1 MPYTSPLEDTK
12 FVLENLLPAHDDL
25 DETTIDAVLSEAGK
39 LADNYLAPLNHFGD
53 KNNPTLRQDHEV
65 ETPKG
70 FSNAFSQI
78 AKGGW
83 IGVASDANY
92 DGMGLPSRMSAA
104 INEYWHGANMS
115 FALCSLLTQGL
126 IDAFTLVGTEEEKS
140 TYLPKF
146 NSGEWTGTMNLTEP
160 QSGTDLATI
169 KTKAEHDGENWRIK
183 GQKIYITYGEHDM
196 SKNIIHLVLARTE
209 GAPQGIKG
217 ISTFIIPKF
226 LKDESGNY
234 TIRNDLKCISIEHK
248 MGIKASPTAVM
259 AYGEN
264 EGAVG
269 YMLGEEGRGIEY
281 MFIMMNRARF
291 DVGLQGMA
299 ISEAARQKALEYANT
314 RIQGT
319 PINREKGTPIIG
331 HGDVKRLL
339 LSMRSLTEAM
349 RALILVSAEIM
360 ERAHNGDNKSIM
372 REGFLIPIIKGW
384 STELAQEVTSN
395 GVQIHGGMG
404 FIEETG
410 AAQYMRDAR
419 ILPIYEGTNAIQA
432 NDFMFRKTIRDNG
445 KAAKELLDEIKI
457 DCDDNF
463 EMSQMVTL
471 TSKSLDY
478 ILENRDDQEMLSC
491 ISFDYL
497 MGFGYLV
504 GGWLMDKAKR
514 SAKEQLSKTSINE
527 IFLKSKIVSAE
538 FYDFH
543 ILPRI
548 DYHLK
553 VVMKGAKVVQTAN
566 DSFCLLY
573 TSPSPRDLST
583 SRMPSSA

>member
-478 ILENRDDQEMLSC
+478 ILEHRDDQEMLSC

-553 VVMKGAKVVQTAN
+553 VVMKGAKV
-566 DSFCLLY
+566 CLLY
-573 TSPSPRDLST
+573 TSPSPRD
-583 SRMPSSA
+583 

>member
-1 MPYTSPLEDTK
+1 MPYKSPLQDTK
-12 FVLENLLPAHDDL
+12 FVLENLLSPHTDL
-25 DETTIDAVLSEAGK
+25 DISTIDAVLSEAGK
-39 LADNYLAPLNHFGD
+39 LADNHLAPLNHFGD
-53 KNNPTLRQDHEV
+53 KNNPILRQDNEV
-65 ETPKG
+65 QTPEG
-70 FSNAFSQI
+70 FKTVFSKI
-78 AKGGW
+78 AEGGW
-83 IGVASDANY
+83 IGVASEGEY
-92 DGMGLPSRMSAA
+92 DGMGLPGRMSAA

-126 IDAFTLVGTEEEKS
+126 IDAFTLVGTDEEKR

-146 NSGEWTGTMNLTEP
+146 NSGVWTGTMNLTEP

-169 KTKAEHDGENWRIK
+169 KTKARFDGENWRIQ

-196 SKNIIHLVLARTE
+196 SENIIHLVLARTE
-209 GAPQGIKG
+209 GAPEGIKG
-217 ISTFIIPKF
+217 ISTFIIPKY
-226 LKDESGNY
+226 LKDDDGNY

-259 AYGEN
+259 SYGEN
-264 EGAVG
+264 EGAIG

-314 RIQGT
+314 RIQGI
-319 PINREKGTPIIG
+319 PINKKKGTPIIG

-339 LSMRSLTEAM
+339 LCMRSLTEAM

-360 ERAHNGDNKSIM
+360 EKAHSGNNDCKM
-372 REGFLIPIIKGW
+372 KEGFLIPIIKGW

-432 NDFMFRKTIRDNG
+432 NDFMFRKTLKDNG
-445 KAAKELLDEIKI
+445 ITAQNFIKEMYSECADNKEMI
-457 DCDDNF
+457 DVINLASETLNF
-463 EMSQMVTL
+463 
-471 TSKSLDY
+471 

-491 ISFDYL
+491 VSFDYL

-504 GGWLMDKAKR
+504 GGWLMHKANLK
-514 SAKEQLSKTSINE
+514 AQEKLSTNPKDDP
-527 IFLKSKIVSAE
+527 FLRGKILSSE
-538 FYDFH
+538 FYDLH

-548 DYHLK
+548 QTHFRI
-553 VVMKGAKVVQTAN
+553 VMKGANVIKLSN
-566 DSFCLLY
+566 DSLI
-573 TSPSPRDLST
+573 
-583 SRMPSSA
+583 

>member
-514 SAKEQLSKTSINE
+514 RAKEQLSKTSINE

-566 DSFCLLY
+566 DSFI
-573 TSPSPRDLST
+573 
-583 SRMPSSA
+583 

>member
-1 MPYTSPLEDTK
+1 MPYSSPLEDTK
-12 FVLENLLPAHDDL
+12 FVLENLLPPHSDL
-25 DETTIDAVLSEAGK
+25 DDTTIDAVLSEAGK

-53 KNNPTLRQDHEV
+53 KNNPVLRQDHEV
-65 ETPKG
+65 ETPNG
-70 FSNAFSQI
+70 FSNAFKEI

-83 IGVASDANY
+83 IGVASDSNY
-92 DGMGLPSRMSAA
+92 SGMGLPLRMSAA
-104 INEYWHGANMS
+104 INEYWQGANLS
-115 FALCSLLTQGL
+115 FSLCSLLTQGL
-126 IDAFTLVGTEEEKS
+126 IDAFTLVGTEEEKQ

-146 NSGEWTGTMNLTEP
+146 NSGIWTGTMNLTEP

-169 KTKAEHDGENWRIK
+169 KTKAEHDGKNWRIK

-196 SKNIIHLVLARTE
+196 SENIIHLVLARTE
-209 GAPQGIKG
+209 GAPEGIKG

-226 LKDESGNY
+226 LEDEEGKH
-234 TIRNDLKCISIEHK
+234 TKRNDLKCISIEHK

-259 AYGEN
+259 AYGED
-264 EGAVG
+264 EGAIG

-299 ISEAARQKALEYANT
+299 VSEAARQKAHEYANI
-314 RIQGT
+314 RVQGT

-331 HGDVKRLL
+331 HGDVRRLL

-349 RALILVSAEIM
+349 RALILVSSEIM
-360 ERAHNGDNKSIM
+360 ERAHSGNEECKI

-432 NDFMFRKTIRDNG
+432 NDFMFRKTVKDNG
-445 KAAKELLDEIKI
+445 LTAKNFLDEMTK
-457 DCDDNF
+457 DCKNNIQ
-463 EMSQMVTL
+463 MSNMINLANET
-471 TSKSLDY
+471 LDY
-478 ILENRDDQEMLSC
+478 VLNNRDDYEKLSC
-491 ISFDYL
+491 ISFDYM
-497 MGFGYLV
+497 MGFGYLI
-504 GGWLMDKAKR
+504 GGWLMHKAKIK
-514 SAKEQLSKTSINE
+514 ANLKLSDGSQNE
-527 IFLKSKIVSAE
+527 IFLKSKIVSGD
-538 FYDFH
+538 FYNLH

-548 DYHLK
+548 QSHFQI
-553 VVMKGAKVVQTAN
+553 VMNGAELIQSTN
-566 DSFCLLY
+566 DSY
-573 TSPSPRDLST
+573 I
-583 SRMPSSA
+583 

>member
-497 MGFGYLV
+497 MGFGDLV

-566 DSFCLLY
+566 DSFV
-573 TSPSPRDLST
+573 
-583 SRMPSSA
+583 

>member
-314 RIQGT
+314 RIQGI
-319 PINREKGTPIIG
+319 PINREKGTAIIG

-349 RALILVSAEIM
+349 RALILVSSEVM
-360 ERAHNGDNKSIM
+360 EKAHVGDNKSIM

-432 NDFMFRKTIRDNG
+432 NDFMFRKTVRDNG
-445 KAAKELLDEIKI
+445 KVAKELLEEIKI
-457 DCDDNF
+457 DCEDNIEIS
-463 EMSQMVTL
+463 EMVNLTTKTL
-471 TSKSLDY
+471 NY

-497 MGFGYLV
+497 MGFGYLI

-514 SAKEQLSKTSINE
+514 SANKKLSESSKNE
-527 IFLKSKIVSAE
+527 MFLKSKIISAE

-548 DYHLK
+548 EYHFK
-553 VVMKGAKVVQTAN
+553 VVMKGAKVVQLTN
-566 DSFCLLY
+566 DSFI
-573 TSPSPRDLST
+573 
-583 SRMPSSA
+583 

>member
-12 FVLENLLPAHDDL
+12 FVLENLLPAHNDL

-53 KNNPTLRQDHEV
+53 KNNPILRQDHEV
-65 ETPKG
+65 ETPEG
-70 FSNAFSQI
+70 FSKAFTEI
-78 AKGGW
+78 AQGGW

-126 IDAFTLVGTEEEKS
+126 IDAFTLVGTEEEKN

-146 NSGEWTGTMNLTEP
+146 NSGAWTGTMNLTEP

-169 KTKAEHDGENWRIK
+169 KTKAEHDGENWKIK

-196 SKNIIHLVLARTE
+196 SENIIHLVLARTE

-259 AYGEN
+259 SYGEN
-264 EGAVG
+264 EGAIG

-314 RIQGT
+314 RIQGI
-319 PINREKGTPIIG
+319 PINREKGTAIIG

-349 RALILVSAEIM
+349 RALILVSSEVM
-360 ERAHNGDNKSIM
+360 EKAHVGDNKSIM

-432 NDFMFRKTIRDNG
+432 NDFMFRKTVRDNG
-445 KAAKELLDEIKI
+445 KVAKELLEEIKI
-457 DCDDNF
+457 DCEDNIEIS
-463 EMSQMVTL
+463 EMVNLTTKTL
-471 TSKSLDY
+471 NY

-497 MGFGYLV
+497 MGFGYLI

-514 SAKEQLSKTSINE
+514 SANKKLSESSKNE
-527 IFLKSKIVSAE
+527 MFLKSKIISAE

-548 DYHLK
+548 EYHFK
-553 VVMKGAKVVQTAN
+553 VVMKGAKVVQLTN
-566 DSFCLLY
+566 DSFV
-573 TSPSPRDLST
+573 
-583 SRMPSSA
+583 

>member
-1 MPYTSPLEDTK
+1 MPYSSPLKDTK
-12 FVLENLLPAHDDL
+12 FVLENLLQPHNDL
-25 DETTIDAVLSEAGK
+25 DDTTIDAVLSEAGK

-53 KNNPTLRQDHEV
+53 KNNPVLRQDHEV
-65 ETPKG
+65 ETPNG
-70 FSNAFSQI
+70 FSHAFKEI

-83 IGVASDANY
+83 IGVASDSNY
-92 DGMGLPSRMSAA
+92 NGMGLPLRMSAA
-104 INEYWHGANMS
+104 INEYWQGANLS
-115 FALCSLLTQGL
+115 FSLCSLLTQGL
-126 IDAFTLVGTEEEKS
+126 IDAFTLVGTEEEKK

-169 KTKAEHDGENWRIK
+169 KTKAEHDGNNWRIK

-196 SKNIIHLVLARTE
+196 SENIIHLVLARTE
-209 GAPQGIKG
+209 GAPEGIKG

-226 LKDESGNY
+226 LKDEEGQY
-234 TIRNDLKCISIEHK
+234 TKRNDLKCISIEHK

-259 AYGEN
+259 AYGEE
-264 EGAVG
+264 EGAIG

-299 ISEAARQKALEYANT
+299 ISEAARQKAYEYANI

-331 HGDVKRLL
+331 HGDVRRLL

-349 RALILVSAEIM
+349 RALILVSSEIM
-360 ERAHNGDNKSIM
+360 EKGHSGDEECKT

-432 NDFMFRKTIRDNG
+432 NDFMFRKTIKDNG
-445 KAAKELLDEIKI
+445 LTAKIFLDEMIN
-457 DCDDNF
+457 DCKDNI
-463 EMSQMVTL
+463 QMTNMVNLAIET
-471 TSKSLDY
+471 LDY
-478 ILENRDDQEMLSC
+478 ILNNRDDYEKLSC
-491 ISFDYL
+491 ISFDYM
-497 MGFGYLV
+497 MGFGYLI
-504 GGWLMDKAKR
+504 GGWLMHKAKIKAR
-514 SAKEQLSKTSINE
+514 LKLSNKKQNE
-527 IFLKSKIVSAE
+527 IFLKSKIVSSD
-538 FYDFH
+538 FYNLH

-548 DYHLK
+548 QSHFQIVLN
-553 VVMKGAKVVQTAN
+553 GAEVIQLTN
-566 DSFCLLY
+566 DSY
-573 TSPSPRDLST
+573 I
-583 SRMPSSA
+583 

>member
-1 MPYTSPLEDTK
+1 MPYSSPLEDTK
-12 FVLENLLPAHDDL
+12 FVLENLLPPHSDL
-25 DETTIDAVLSEAGK
+25 DDTTIDAVLSEAGK

-53 KNNPTLRQDHEV
+53 KNNPVLRQDHEV
-65 ETPKG
+65 ETPNG
-70 FSNAFSQI
+70 FSHAFKEI

-83 IGVASDANY
+83 IGVASNTNY
-92 DGMGLPSRMSAA
+92 SGMGLPLRMSAA
-104 INEYWHGANMS
+104 INEYWQGANLS
-115 FALCSLLTQGL
+115 FSLCSLLTQGL
-126 IDAFTLVGTEEEKS
+126 IDAFTLVGTEEEKQ

-146 NSGEWTGTMNLTEP
+146 NSGIWTGTMNLTEP

-169 KTKAEHDGENWRIK
+169 KTKAEHDGKNWRIK

-196 SKNIIHLVLARTE
+196 SENIIHLVLARTE
-209 GAPQGIKG
+209 GAPEGIKG

-226 LKDESGNY
+226 LEDEEGKH
-234 TIRNDLKCISIEHK
+234 TKRNDLKCISIEHK

-259 AYGEN
+259 AYGED
-264 EGAVG
+264 EGAIG

-299 ISEAARQKALEYANT
+299 VSEAARQKAHEYANI
-314 RIQGT
+314 RVQGT

-331 HGDVKRLL
+331 HGDVRRLL

-349 RALILVSAEIM
+349 RALILVSSEIM
-360 ERAHNGDNKSIM
+360 ERAHSGNKECKI

-432 NDFMFRKTIRDNG
+432 NDFMFRKTVKDNG
-445 KAAKELLDEIKI
+445 LTAKNFLNEMTK
-457 DCDDNF
+457 DCKNNIQ
-463 EMSQMVTL
+463 MSNMINLANET
-471 TSKSLDY
+471 LDY
-478 ILENRDDQEMLSC
+478 VLNNRDDYEKLSC
-491 ISFDYL
+491 ISFDYM
-497 MGFGYLV
+497 MGFGYLI
-504 GGWLMDKAKR
+504 GGWLMHKAKTK
-514 SAKEQLSKTSINE
+514 ANLKLSDGSQNE
-527 IFLKSKIVSAE
+527 IFLKSKIVSGD
-538 FYDFH
+538 FYNLH

-548 DYHLK
+548 QSHFQI
-553 VVMKGAKVVQTAN
+553 VMNGAELIQSTN
-566 DSFCLLY
+566 DSY
-573 TSPSPRDLST
+573 I
-583 SRMPSSA
+583 

>member
-1 MPYTSPLEDTK
+1 MQYTSPLEDTK

-126 IDAFTLVGTEEEKS
+126 IDAFTLVGTEEEKR

-360 ERAHNGDNKSIM
+360 ERAHNGDDKSIM

-566 DSFCLLY
+566 DSFI
-573 TSPSPRDLST
+573 
-583 SRMPSSA
+583 

>member
-234 TIRNDLKCISIEHK
+234 TIRNNLKCISIEHK

-259 AYGEN
+259 SYGEN

-299 ISEAARQKALEYANT
+299 ISEAARQKALEYANA

-349 RALILVSAEIM
+349 RALILVSSEIM
-360 ERAHNGDNKSIM
+360 ERAHNGDKKSLM

-432 NDFMFRKTIRDNG
+432 NDFMFRKTVRDNG
-445 KAAKELLDEIKI
+445 EVAKELLEEIKI
-457 DCDDNF
+457 DCKDNI
-463 EMSQMVTL
+463 EMSEMVYL

-514 SAKEQLSKTSINE
+514 SANKKLLEPSQNE
-527 IFLKSKIVSAE
+527 VFLNSKIVSAE
-538 FYDFH
+538 FYDLH

-553 VVMKGAKVVQTAN
+553 VVVKGAKVVQAAN
-566 DSFCLLY
+566 DSFI
-573 TSPSPRDLST
+573 
-583 SRMPSSA
+583 

>member
-12 FVLENLLPAHDDL
+12 FVLENLLPAHNDL

-53 KNNPTLRQDHEV
+53 KNNPILRQDHEV
-65 ETPKG
+65 ETPEG
-70 FSNAFSQI
+70 FSKAFTEI
-78 AKGGW
+78 AQGGW

-126 IDAFTLVGTEEEKS
+126 IDAFTLVGTEEEKN

-146 NSGEWTGTMNLTEP
+146 NSGAWTGTMNLTEP

-169 KTKAEHDGENWRIK
+169 KTKAEHDGENWKIK

-196 SKNIIHLVLARTE
+196 SENIIHLVLARTE

-226 LKDESGNY
+226 LKDQNGNY

-259 AYGEN
+259 SYGEN
-264 EGAVG
+264 EGAIG

-314 RIQGT
+314 RIQGI
-319 PINREKGTPIIG
+319 PINREKGTAIIG

-349 RALILVSAEIM
+349 RALILVSSEVM
-360 ERAHNGDNKSIM
+360 EKAHVGDNKSIM

-432 NDFMFRKTIRDNG
+432 NDFMFRKTVRDNG
-445 KAAKELLDEIKI
+445 KVAKELLEEIKI
-457 DCDDNF
+457 DCEDNIEIS
-463 EMSQMVTL
+463 EMVNLTTKTL
-471 TSKSLDY
+471 NY

-497 MGFGYLV
+497 MGFGYLI

-514 SAKEQLSKTSINE
+514 SANKKLSESSKNE
-527 IFLKSKIVSAE
+527 MFLKSNIISAE

-548 DYHLK
+548 EYHFK
-553 VVMKGAKVVQTAN
+553 VVMKGAKVVQLTN
-566 DSFCLLY
+566 DSFI
-573 TSPSPRDLST
+573 
-583 SRMPSSA
+583 

>member
-445 KAAKELLDEIKI
+445 KVAKELLDEIKI

-566 DSFCLLY
+566 DSFI
-573 TSPSPRDLST
+573 
-583 SRMPSSA
+583 

>member
-12 FVLENLLPAHDDL
+12 FVLENLLPAHNDL

-53 KNNPTLRQDHEV
+53 KNNPILRQDHEV
-65 ETPKG
+65 ETPEG
-70 FSNAFSQI
+70 FSKAFTEI
-78 AKGGW
+78 AQGGW

-126 IDAFTLVGTEEEKS
+126 IDAFTLVGTEEEKN

-146 NSGEWTGTMNLTEP
+146 NSGAWTGTMNLTEP

-169 KTKAEHDGENWRIK
+169 KTKAEHDGENWKIK

-196 SKNIIHLVLARTE
+196 SENIIHLVLARTE

-226 LKDESGNY
+226 LKDKSGNY

-259 AYGEN
+259 SYGES
-264 EGAVG
+264 EGAIG

-319 PINREKGTPIIG
+319 PINREKGTAIIG

-349 RALILVSAEIM
+349 RALILVSSEIM
-360 ERAHNGDNKSIM
+360 EKAHIGDNKSIM

-432 NDFMFRKTIRDNG
+432 NDFMFRKTVRDNG
-445 KAAKELLDEIKI
+445 KVAKELLEEIKI
-457 DCDDNF
+457 DCEDNIEIS
-463 EMSQMVTL
+463 EMVNLTTKTL
-471 TSKSLDY
+471 NY

-497 MGFGYLV
+497 MGFGYLI

-514 SAKEQLSKTSINE
+514 SANKKLSESSKNE
-527 IFLKSKIVSAE
+527 MFLKSKIISAE

-543 ILPRI
+543 ILPI
-548 DYHLK
+548 IEYQFK
-553 VVMKGAKVVQTAN
+553 VVMKGAKVVQLTN
-566 DSFCLLY
+566 DSFI
-573 TSPSPRDLST
+573 
-583 SRMPSSA
+583 

>member
-1 MPYTSPLEDTK
+1 MAYKSPIEDTQ
-12 FVLENLLPAHDDL
+12 FILENLLPPHNEL
-25 DETTIDAVLSEAGK
+25 DNSTIDAVLEEAGK
-39 LADNYLAPLNHFGD
+39 LADNFLAPLNHFGD
-53 KNNPTLRQDHEV
+53 KNNPILRQDHEV

-70 FSNAFSQI
+70 FSNAFSEI

-92 DGMGLPSRMSAA
+92 EGMGLPLRMGAA

-115 FALCSLLTQGL
+115 FSLCSLLTQGL
-126 IDAFTLVGTEEEKS
+126 IDAFTLIGTEEEKKL
-140 TYLPKF
+140 YLPKF
-146 NSGEWTGTMNLTEP
+146 NSGIWTGTMNLTEP

-169 KTKAEHDGENWRIK
+169 RTKAEYDGKNWRIR

-196 SKNIIHLVLARTE
+196 SENIIHLVLARAE
-209 GAPQGIKG
+209 GAPEGIKG
-217 ISTFIIPKF
+217 ISTFIVPKF
-226 LKDESGNY
+226 LKNKDGKY
-234 TIRNDLKCISIEHK
+234 TKRNDLKCVSIEHK

-259 AYGEN
+259 SYGEE
-264 EGAVG
+264 EGAIG

-299 ISEAARQKALEYANT
+299 ISEAARQKALEYANM

-319 PINREKGTPIIG
+319 PINRDKGTPIIG
-331 HGDVKRLL
+331 HGDIKRLL

-349 RALILVSAEIM
+349 RALILVSSEIM
-360 ERAHNGDNKSIM
+360 ERSHNGDSNASLQ
-372 REGFLIPIIKGW
+372 EAFLIPIIKGW
-384 STELAQEVTSN
+384 STELAQEITSN

-432 NDFMFRKTIRDNG
+432 NDFMFRKTLRDNG
-445 KAAKELLDEIKI
+445 EAAKLFLTQMNLDCNDNPQITKMIK
-457 DCDDNF
+457 
-463 EMSQMVTL
+463 L
-471 TSKSLDY
+471 TSSTLDY
-478 ILENRDDQEMLSC
+478 ILNNRDDQELLSC
-491 ISFDYL
+491 ICFDYL

-504 GGWLMDKAKR
+504 GGWLMHKAKIK
-514 SAKEQLSKTSINE
+514 ANIKLSNNPKNE
-527 IFLKSKIVSAE
+527 IFLKSKIVSAD
-538 FYDFH
+538 FYNLH

-548 DYHLK
+548 STHLEIVK
-553 VVMKGAKVVQTAN
+553 NGANIVKLTN
-566 DSFCLLY
+566 DSY
-573 TSPSPRDLST
+573 I
-583 SRMPSSA
+583 

>member
-548 DYHLK
+548 DYHFK
-553 VVMKGAKVVQTAN
+553 VVMKGAKVVQTTD
-566 DSFCLLY
+566 DSFI
-573 TSPSPRDLST
+573 
-583 SRMPSSA
+583 

>member
-1 MPYTSPLEDTK
+1 MPYSSPLKDTK
-12 FVLENLLPAHDDL
+12 FVLENLLQPHNDL
-25 DETTIDAVLSEAGK
+25 DDTTIDAVLSEAGK

-53 KNNPTLRQDHEV
+53 KNNPVLRQDHEV
-65 ETPKG
+65 ETPNG
-70 FSNAFSQI
+70 FSHAFKEI

-83 IGVASDANY
+83 IGVASDSNY
-92 DGMGLPSRMSAA
+92 NGMGLPLRMSAA
-104 INEYWHGANMS
+104 INEYWQGANLS
-115 FALCSLLTQGL
+115 FSLCSLLTQGL
-126 IDAFTLVGTEEEKS
+126 IDAFTLVGTEEEKK

-169 KTKAEHDGENWRIK
+169 KTKAEHDGNNWRIK

-196 SKNIIHLVLARTE
+196 SENIIHLVLARTE
-209 GAPQGIKG
+209 GAPEGIKG

-226 LKDESGNY
+226 LKDEEGQY
-234 TIRNDLKCISIEHK
+234 TKRNDLKCISIEHK

-259 AYGEN
+259 AYGEE
-264 EGAVG
+264 EGAIG

-299 ISEAARQKALEYANT
+299 ISEAARQKAYEYANI

-331 HGDVKRLL
+331 HGDVRRLL

-349 RALILVSAEIM
+349 RALILVSSEIM
-360 ERAHNGDNKSIM
+360 EKGHSGDEECKT

-432 NDFMFRKTIRDNG
+432 NDFMFRKTIKDNG
-445 KAAKELLDEIKI
+445 LTAKIFLDEMIK
-457 DCDDNF
+457 DCKDNI
-463 EMSQMVTL
+463 QMTNMVNLAIET
-471 TSKSLDY
+471 LDY
-478 ILENRDDQEMLSC
+478 ILNNRDDYEKLSC
-491 ISFDYL
+491 ISFDYM
-497 MGFGYLV
+497 MGFGYLI
-504 GGWLMDKAKR
+504 GGWLMHKAKIKAR
-514 SAKEQLSKTSINE
+514 LKLSNKNQNE
-527 IFLKSKIVSAE
+527 IFLKSKIISSD
-538 FYDFH
+538 FYNLH

-548 DYHLK
+548 QSHFQIVLN
-553 VVMKGAKVVQTAN
+553 GAEVIQLTN
-566 DSFCLLY
+566 DSY
-573 TSPSPRDLST
+573 I
-583 SRMPSSA
+583 

>member
-226 LKDESGNY
+226 LKDESGNH

-566 DSFCLLY
+566 DSFI
-573 TSPSPRDLST
+573 
-583 SRMPSSA
+583 

>member
-12 FVLENLLPAHDDL
+12 FVLENLLPAHNDL

-70 FSNAFSQI
+70 FRNAFSQI

-349 RALILVSAEIM
+349 RALILVSSEIM

-514 SAKEQLSKTSINE
+514 SAKEQLSKTSVNE

-566 DSFCLLY
+566 DSFI
-573 TSPSPRDLST
+573 
-583 SRMPSSA
+583 

>member
-83 IGVASDANY
+83 IGVASDSNY
-92 DGMGLPSRMSAA
+92 DGMGLPSRISAA

-349 RALILVSAEIM
+349 RALILVSSEIM

-514 SAKEQLSKTSINE
+514 SAKEQLSETSTNE
-527 IFLKSKIVSAE
+527 VFLKSKIVSAE

-566 DSFCLLY
+566 DSFI
-573 TSPSPRDLST
+573 
-583 SRMPSSA
+583 

>member
-1 MPYTSPLEDTK
+1 MAYKSPIEDTQ
-12 FVLENLLPAHDDL
+12 FILENLLPPHNQL
-25 DETTIDAVLSEAGK
+25 DNSTIDAVLGEAGK
-39 LADNYLAPLNHFGD
+39 LADNFLAPLNHYGD
-53 KNNPTLRQDHEV
+53 KNNPILRQDHEV

-70 FSNAFSQI
+70 FSNAFSEI

-83 IGVASDANY
+83 IGVASDTNY
-92 DGMGLPSRMSAA
+92 EGMGLPMRMGAA

-126 IDAFTLVGTEEEKS
+126 IDAFTLIGTEEEKKL
-140 TYLPKF
+140 YLPKF
-146 NSGEWTGTMNLTEP
+146 NSGIWTGTMNLTEN

-169 KTKAEHDGENWRIK
+169 RTKAEYDGKNWRIR

-196 SKNIIHLVLARTE
+196 SENIIHLVLARAE
-209 GAPQGIKG
+209 GAPEGIKG
-217 ISTFIIPKF
+217 ISTFIVPKF
-226 LKDESGNY
+226 LKDKDGKY
-234 TIRNDLKCISIEHK
+234 TKRNDLKCVSIEHK

-259 AYGEN
+259 SYGEE
-264 EGAVG
+264 EGAIG

-299 ISEAARQKALEYANT
+299 ISEAARQKALEYANM

-331 HGDVKRLL
+331 HGDIKRLL

-349 RALILVSAEIM
+349 RALILVSSEIM
-360 ERAHNGDNKSIM
+360 ERSHNGDTNASLQ
-372 REGFLIPIIKGW
+372 EAFLIPIIKGW
-384 STELAQEVTSN
+384 STELAQEITSN

-432 NDFMFRKTIRDNG
+432 NDFMFRKTLRDNG
-445 KAAKELLDEIKI
+445 EAAKLFLTQMNLDCNDNPQITKMIK
-457 DCDDNF
+457 
-463 EMSQMVTL
+463 L
-471 TSKSLDY
+471 TSSTLDY
-478 ILENRDDQEMLSC
+478 ILNNRDDQELLSC
-491 ISFDYL
+491 ICFDYL

-504 GGWLMDKAKR
+504 GGWLMHKAKIK
-514 SAKEQLSKTSINE
+514 ANIKLSNNPKNE
-527 IFLKSKIVSAE
+527 IFLKSKIVSAD
-538 FYDFH
+538 FYNLH

-548 DYHLK
+548 STHLEIVK
-553 VVMKGAKVVQTAN
+553 NGANIVKLTK
-566 DSFCLLY
+566 DSY
-573 TSPSPRDLST
+573 I
-583 SRMPSSA
+583 

>member
-349 RALILVSAEIM
+349 RALILVSSEIM
-360 ERAHNGDNKSIM
+360 ERAHNGDDKSIM

-432 NDFMFRKTIRDNG
+432 NDFMFRKTVKDKG
-445 KAAKELLDEIKI
+445 KTAKELLNEIKI

-463 EMSQMVTL
+463 EMSQMVNL

-491 ISFDYL
+491 ISFDYM

-514 SAKEQLSKTSINE
+514 SAKKQLSKTSQNE
-527 IFLKSKIVSAE
+527 IFLNSKIVSAE

-548 DYHLK
+548 EYHFK
-553 VVMKGAKVVQTAN
+553 VVMKGAKVVQTTN
-566 DSFCLLY
+566 DSFV
-573 TSPSPRDLST
+573 
-583 SRMPSSA
+583 

>member
-543 ILPRI
+543 VLPRI

-566 DSFCLLY
+566 DSFI
-573 TSPSPRDLST
+573 
-583 SRMPSSA
+583 

>member
-445 KAAKELLDEIKI
+445 KTAKDLLDEIKI

-514 SAKEQLSKTSINE
+514 SAKDQLSKTSINE

-566 DSFCLLY
+566 DSFI
-573 TSPSPRDLST
+573 
-583 SRMPSSA
+583 

>member
-12 FVLENLLPAHDDL
+12 FVLENLLPAHNDL

-53 KNNPTLRQDHEV
+53 KNNPILRQDHEV
-65 ETPKG
+65 ETPEG
-70 FSNAFSQI
+70 FSKAFTEI
-78 AKGGW
+78 AQGGW

-126 IDAFTLVGTEEEKS
+126 IDAFTLVGTEEEKN

-146 NSGEWTGTMNLTEP
+146 NSGAWTGTMNLTEP

-169 KTKAEHDGENWRIK
+169 KTKAEHDGENWKIK

-196 SKNIIHLVLARTE
+196 SENIIHLVLARTE

-259 AYGEN
+259 SYGEN
-264 EGAVG
+264 EGAIG

-314 RIQGT
+314 RIQGI
-319 PINREKGTPIIG
+319 PINREKGTAIIG

-349 RALILVSAEIM
+349 RALILVSSEIM
-360 ERAHNGDNKSIM
+360 EKAHIGDNKSIM

-432 NDFMFRKTIRDNG
+432 NDFMFRKTVRDNG
-445 KAAKELLDEIKI
+445 KVAKELLEEIKI
-457 DCDDNF
+457 DCEDNI
-463 EMSQMVTL
+463 EISEIVNLATNTL
-471 TSKSLDY
+471 NY

-497 MGFGYLV
+497 MGFGYLI

-514 SAKEQLSKTSINE
+514 SANKKLSESSKNE
-527 IFLKSKIVSAE
+527 MFLKSKIISAE

-548 DYHLK
+548 EYHFK
-553 VVMKGAKVVQTAN
+553 VVMKGAKVVQLTN
-566 DSFCLLY
+566 DSFI
-573 TSPSPRDLST
+573 
-583 SRMPSSA
+583 

>member
-12 FVLENLLPAHDDL
+12 FVLENLLPAHNDL

-53 KNNPTLRQDHEV
+53 KNNPILRQDHEV
-65 ETPKG
+65 ETPEG
-70 FSNAFSQI
+70 FSKAFTEI
-78 AKGGW
+78 AQGGW

-126 IDAFTLVGTEEEKS
+126 IDAFTLVGTEEEKN

-146 NSGEWTGTMNLTEP
+146 NSGAWTGTMNLTEP

-169 KTKAEHDGENWRIK
+169 KTKAEHDGENWKIK

-196 SKNIIHLVLARTE
+196 SENIIHLVLARTE

-226 LKDESGNY
+226 LKDKSGNY

-259 AYGEN
+259 SYGEN
-264 EGAVG
+264 EGAIG

-314 RIQGT
+314 RIQGI
-319 PINREKGTPIIG
+319 PINREKGTAIIG

-349 RALILVSAEIM
+349 RALILVSSEIM
-360 ERAHNGDNKSIM
+360 EKAHIGDNKSIM
-372 REGFLIPIIKGW
+372 REGLLIPIIKGW

-432 NDFMFRKTIRDNG
+432 NDFMFRKTVRDNG
-445 KAAKELLDEIKI
+445 KVAKELLEEIKI
-457 DCDDNF
+457 DCEDNIEIS
-463 EMSQMVTL
+463 EMVNLTTKTL
-471 TSKSLDY
+471 NY

-497 MGFGYLV
+497 MGFGYLI

-514 SAKEQLSKTSINE
+514 SANKKLSESSKNE
-527 IFLKSKIVSAE
+527 MFLKSKIISAE

-548 DYHLK
+548 EYHFK
-553 VVMKGAKVVQTAN
+553 VVMKGAKVVQLTN
-566 DSFCLLY
+566 DSFI
-573 TSPSPRDLST
+573 
-583 SRMPSSA
+583 

>member
-12 FVLENLLPAHDDL
+12 FVLENLLPAHNDL

-53 KNNPTLRQDHEV
+53 KNNPILRQDHEV
-65 ETPKG
+65 ETPEG
-70 FSNAFSQI
+70 FSKAFTEI
-78 AKGGW
+78 AQGGW

-126 IDAFTLVGTEEEKS
+126 IDAFTLVGTEEEKN

-146 NSGEWTGTMNLTEP
+146 NSGAWTGTMNLTEP

-169 KTKAEHDGENWRIK
+169 KTKAEHDGENWKIK

-196 SKNIIHLVLARTE
+196 SENIIHLVLARTE

-226 LKDESGNY
+226 LKDKSGNY

-259 AYGEN
+259 SYGES
-264 EGAVG
+264 EGAIG

-314 RIQGT
+314 RIQGI
-319 PINREKGTPIIG
+319 PINREKGTAIIG

-349 RALILVSAEIM
+349 RALILVSSEIM
-360 ERAHNGDNKSIM
+360 EKAHNGDDKSIK

-457 DCDDNF
+457 DCDDNS

-553 VVMKGAKVVQTAN
+553 VVMKGAKVVQTTD
-566 DSFCLLY
+566 DSFI
-573 TSPSPRDLST
+573 
-583 SRMPSSA
+583 

>member
-12 FVLENLLPAHDDL
+12 FVLENLLPAHNDL

-53 KNNPTLRQDHEV
+53 KNNPILRQDHEV
-65 ETPKG
+65 ETPEG
-70 FSNAFSQI
+70 FSKAFTEI
-78 AKGGW
+78 AQGGW

-126 IDAFTLVGTEEEKS
+126 IDAFTLVGTEEEKN

-146 NSGEWTGTMNLTEP
+146 NSGAWTGTMNLTEP

-169 KTKAEHDGENWRIK
+169 KTKAEHDGENWKIK

-196 SKNIIHLVLARTE
+196 SENIIHLVLARTE

-226 LKDESGNY
+226 LKDKSGNY

-259 AYGEN
+259 SYGES
-264 EGAVG
+264 EGAIG

-314 RIQGT
+314 RIQGI
-319 PINREKGTPIIG
+319 PINREKGTAIIG

-349 RALILVSAEIM
+349 RALILVSSEIM
-360 ERAHNGDNKSIM
+360 EKAHIGDNKSIM
-372 REGFLIPIIKGW
+372 REGLLIPIIKGW

-432 NDFMFRKTIRDNG
+432 NDFMFRKTVRDNG
-445 KAAKELLDEIKI
+445 KVAKELLEEIKI
-457 DCDDNF
+457 DCEDNIEIS
-463 EMSQMVTL
+463 EMVNLTTKTL
-471 TSKSLDY
+471 NY

-497 MGFGYLV
+497 MGFGYLI

-514 SAKEQLSKTSINE
+514 SANKKLSESSKNE
-527 IFLKSKIVSAE
+527 MFLKSKIISAE
-538 FYDFH
+538 FSDFH

-548 DYHLK
+548 EYHFK
-553 VVMKGAKVVQTAN
+553 VVMKGAKVVQLTN
-566 DSFCLLY
+566 DSFI
-573 TSPSPRDLST
+573 
-583 SRMPSSA
+583 

>member
-457 DCDDNF
+457 DCVDNF
-463 EMSQMVTL
+463 EMSQMITL

-543 ILPRI
+543 VLPRI

-566 DSFCLLY
+566 DSFI
-573 TSPSPRDLST
+573 
-583 SRMPSSA
+583 

>member
-83 IGVASDANY
+83 IGVASDTNY

-209 GAPQGIKG
+209 GAPKGIKG

-478 ILENRDDQEMLSC
+478 ILENRDDLEMLSC

-566 DSFCLLY
+566 DSFI
-573 TSPSPRDLST
+573 
-583 SRMPSSA
+583 

>member
-349 RALILVSAEIM
+349 RALILVSSEIM

-445 KAAKELLDEIKI
+445 SVAKELLNEIKI

-566 DSFCLLY
+566 DSFI
-573 TSPSPRDLST
+573 
-583 SRMPSSA
+583 

>member
-514 SAKEQLSKTSINE
+514 SAKERLSKTSTNE

-553 VVMKGAKVVQTAN
+553 VVMKGAKVVQKTN
-566 DSFCLLY
+566 DSFI
-573 TSPSPRDLST
+573 
-583 SRMPSSA
+583 

>member
-70 FSNAFSQI
+70 FSSAFSQI

-566 DSFCLLY
+566 DSFI
-573 TSPSPRDLST
+573 
-583 SRMPSSA
+583 

>member
-25 DETTIDAVLSEAGK
+25 DQTTIDAVLSEAGK

-70 FSNAFSQI
+70 FRNAFSQI

-457 DCDDNF
+457 DCNDNS

-553 VVMKGAKVVQTAN
+553 VVMKGAKVVQTTD
-566 DSFCLLY
+566 DSFI
-573 TSPSPRDLST
+573 
-583 SRMPSSA
+583 